1 MKAKIIAA
9 LSLLLGSVLPSI
21 AQEMKYDW
29 VRAAGQTYLFNPG
42 DYKAPHSY
50 QPGNY
55 GGNIHVDVSAERPV
69 TLAIAQESDWARVSE
84 NPNLLSGIQYWCM
97 QEHVVATTY
106 TCELPPSEIPMVL
119 VIHDER
125 VLTGTVV
132 EGVGRVWRGA
142 RTAAALTVS
151 NNVQVTYYKWACTEN
166 CFSPEFRWS
175 RVAKEKY
182 EVTPIM
188 KVYGLSA
195 PEFDG
200 EQLSVK
206 IKSQV
211 PLLLAVVPSNTA
223 NQLYAK
229 PELLQDAVANSQC
242 QQRGVQTLTFGCT
255 FKVSDGPQSLIVFP
269 EQAAASLS
277 KHKKAEIE
285 LQGSKCVAHCVLP
298 TVGKNTVQ

>member
-1 MKAKIIAA
+1 MKVKIIAA
-9 LSLLLGSVLPSI
+9 LSLLSVLTPLSN
-21 AQEMKYDW
+21 AQEMKYGW
-29 VRAAGQTYLFNPG
+29 VRANGQTYLFNPG

-50 QPGNY
+50 RPGNY
-55 GGNIHVDVSAERPV
+55 GGNIQVDVSAQRPV
-69 TLAIAQESDWARVSE
+69 TLAVAQESEWARVSE
-84 NPNLLSGIQYWCM
+84 NPTLIPGIQYWCM
-97 QEHVVATTY
+97 QEHIVATTY
-106 TCELPPSEIPMVL
+106 TCDLPPSEIPMVL

-125 VLTGTVV
+125 LLTGTVV
-132 EGVGRVWRGA
+132 DGVGRIWKGTH
-142 RTAAALTVS
+142 TAAALAAS

-182 EVTPIM
+182 EVTSIM

-200 EQLSVK
+200 EQLNVK

-211 PLLLAVVPSNTA
+211 PLLLAVVPSNIA

-229 PELLQDAVANSQC
+229 PEMLQNTVANSRC
-242 QQRGVQTLTFGCT
+242 QQRGVQTMTFGCS
-255 FKVSDGPQSLIVFP
+255 FKVADGPQSLIVLP
-269 EQAAASLS
+269 EQAASLP

-285 LQGSKCVAHCVLP
+285 LQASRCVAYCVMP
-298 TVGKNTVQ
+298 TLSKNTVE

>member
-1 MKAKIIAA
+1 MKPKTLFAISLLFVLA
-9 LSLLLGSVLPSI
+9 LSAV
-21 AQEMKYDW
+21 AQDMKYDW
-29 VRAAGQTYLFNPG
+29 VRAAGETYLFNPG
-42 DYKAPHSY
+42 DFKAPHTY
-50 QPGNY
+50 RPGNY
-55 GGNIHVDVSAERPV
+55 GGNLHVDVSAERPV
-69 TLAIAQESDWARVSE
+69 TLAIAQESEWSRVSE
-84 NPNLLSGIQYWCM
+84 NPTLISGIQYWCM
-97 QEHVVATTY
+97 QEHVVAATY

-125 VLTGTVV
+125 VVAGAAVDS
-132 EGVGRVWRGA
+132 VGRIWRGA
-142 RTAAALTVS
+142 RTAATLTAS

-166 CFSPEFRWS
+166 CNSPEFRWS

-188 KVYGLSA
+188 KVYGLAA

-200 EQLSVK
+200 EQLNVK

-229 PELLQDAVANSQC
+229 PELLRDVIANSQC
-242 QQRGVQTLTFGCT
+242 QQRGVQTMTFGCT
-255 FKVSDGPQSLIVFP
+255 FKVSDGPQSLIVMP
-269 EQAAASLS
+269 EQSASL

-285 LQGSKCVAHCVLP
+285 LQASRCVAYCVLP
-298 TVGKNTVQ
+298 TVSKNTAQ